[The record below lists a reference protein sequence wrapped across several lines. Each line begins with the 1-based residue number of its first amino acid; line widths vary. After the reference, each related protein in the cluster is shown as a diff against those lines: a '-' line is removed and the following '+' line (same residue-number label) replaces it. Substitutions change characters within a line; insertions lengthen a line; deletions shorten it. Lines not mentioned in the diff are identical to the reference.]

1 MECQVRLTADTEV
14 SAEVISSSVDGN
26 GITRYNLTF
35 QQTDGNSQDTVE
47 LNNVHEVYVTI
58 KE

>member
-1 MECQVRLTADTEV
+1 MALVKLTADTEV
-14 SAEVISSSVDGN
+14 EAEVVSTWVDGN
-26 GITRYNLTF
+26 GINRYNLTF